1 MDNYLENKNMIDGQV
16 KPLSNIEP
24 KILEALYN
32 IDRKDYIPENFKD
45 FSYSEKNIYL
55 GNGRYLPKPAIT
67 AKLLSALE
75 VETLETV
82 LIIGSTTGYS
92 AAITS
97 KIAETVICIE
107 EDKDLISFSESIANS
122 NSINNI
128 VFINN
133 KLSKGY
139 IDQGP
144 YSCILI
150 EGGIEEVPNI
160 ILDQIAEGG
169 KLVTVIMK
177 NDSGSAIKYIR
188 KNNQIISQF
197 LFSIEA
203 PSLKSFEKAKK
214 FKF

>member
-1 MDNYLENKNMIDGQV
+1 MDTYLENKNMIDGQV

-24 KILEALYN
+24 SILEALYN
-32 IDRKDYIPENFKD
+32 IDRKDYVPENFKD
-45 FSYSEKNIYL
+45 FSYSEKNIYI

-67 AKLLSALE
+67 AKLLSALK
-75 VETLETV
+75 VETSETV
-82 LIIGSTTGYS
+82 LIIGSATGYS

-107 EDKDLISFSESIANS
+107 EDQDLITYAEKIASINS
-122 NSINNI
+122 TNNI

-133 KLSKGY
+133 QLSKGY

-169 KLVTVIMK
+169 KLVTVIMQ
-177 NDSGSAIKYIR
+177 NDTGSAIKYSR

>member
-1 MDNYLENKNMIDGQV
+1 MDTYLENKNMIDGQV

-24 KILEALYN
+24 SILEALYN
-32 IDRKDYIPENFKD
+32 IDRKDYVPENFKD
-45 FSYSEKNIYL
+45 FSYSEKNIYI

-67 AKLLSALE
+67 AKLLSALK
-75 VETLETV
+75 VETSETV
-82 LIIGSTTGYS
+82 LIIGSASGYS

-107 EDKDLISFSESIANS
+107 EDQDLITFSESIASS
-122 NSINNI
+122 NSMNNI
-128 VFINN
+128 VFIKN

-169 KLVTVIMK
+169 KLVTVIMQ
-177 NDSGSAIKYIR
+177 NDTGSAIKYSR

>member
-1 MDNYLENKNMIDGQV
+1 MDTYLENKNMIDGQV

-24 KILEALYN
+24 SILEALYN

-169 KLVTVIMK
+169 KLVTVITQ
-177 NDSGSAIKYIR
+177 NDTGSAIKYIR

-203 PSLKSFEKAKK
+203 PALKSFEKAKK

>member
-1 MDNYLENKNMIDGQV
+1 MDTYLENKNMIDGQV
-16 KPLSNIEP
+16 KPLSNIETN
-24 KILEALYN
+24 ILEALYN
-32 IDRKDYIPENFKD
+32 IDRKDYTPENFKD

-55 GNGRYLPKPAIT
+55 GNERYLLKPAIT

-82 LIIGSTTGYS
+82 LIIGSATGYS
-92 AAITS
+92 AAIIS

-107 EDKDLISFSESIANS
+107 EDQDLITFSESIAS
-122 NSINNI
+122 SSSINNI

-169 KLVTVIMK
+169 KLVTVIMQ
-177 NDSGSAIKYIR
+177 NVTGSAVKYIR

>member
-1 MDNYLENKNMIDGQV
+1 MDTYLENKNMIDGQV

-24 KILEALYN
+24 SILEALYN
-32 IDRKDYIPENFKD
+32 IDRKDYIPENFRD
-45 FSYSEKNIYL
+45 FSYSEKNVYV

-67 AKLLSALE
+67 AKLLSALK

-82 LIIGSTTGYS
+82 LIIGSGTGYS

-107 EDKDLISFSESIANS
+107 EDQDLITFSESIASS
-122 NSINNI
+122 NSMNNI
-128 VFINN
+128 VFIKN

-150 EGGIEEVPNI
+150 EGGVEEVPNI

-169 KLVTVIMK
+169 KLVTVIMQ
-177 NDSGSAIKYIR
+177 NDTGSAIKYSR

-214 FKF
+214 FIF

>member
-1 MDNYLENKNMIDGQV
+1 MDTYLENKNMIDGQV

-24 KILEALYN
+24 SILEALYN
-32 IDRKDYIPENFKD
+32 IDRKDYIPENFRD
-45 FSYSEKNIYL
+45 FSYSEKNVYI

-67 AKLLSALE
+67 AKLLSALK

-82 LIIGSTTGYS
+82 LIIGSGTGYS

-107 EDKDLISFSESIANS
+107 EDQDLITFSESIAGS
-122 NSINNI
+122 NSMNNI

-169 KLVTVIMK
+169 KLVTVIMQ
-177 NDSGSAIKYIR
+177 NDTGSAVKYIR

>member
-1 MDNYLENKNMIDGQV
+1 MDTYLENKNMIDGQV

-24 KILEALYN
+24 SILKALYN
-32 IDRKDYIPENFKD
+32 IDRKDYTPENFKD
-45 FSYSEKNIYL
+45 FCYSEKNIYI

-67 AKLLSALE
+67 AKLLSALKI
-75 VETLETV
+75 ETLETV
-82 LIIGSTTGYS
+82 LIIGSATGYS

-107 EDKDLISFSESIANS
+107 EDQDLITFSESIASS
-122 NSINNI
+122 NSMNNI

-150 EGGIEEVPNI
+150 EGGVEEVPNI

-169 KLVTVIMK
+169 KLVTVIME
-177 NDSGSAIKYIR
+177 NDTGSAIKYSR

>member
-1 MDNYLENKNMIDGQV
+1 MDTYLENKNMIDGQV

-24 KILEALYN
+24 SILEALYN
-32 IDRKDYIPENFKD
+32 IDRKDYIPENYKD
-45 FSYSEKNIYL
+45 FSYSEKNIYI

-67 AKLLSALE
+67 AKLLSALK

-82 LIIGSTTGYS
+82 LIIGSATGYS

-107 EDKDLISFSESIANS
+107 EDQDLITFSESIASS
-122 NSINNI
+122 NSMNNI
-128 VFINN
+128 VFIKN

-150 EGGIEEVPNI
+150 EGGVEEVPNI

-169 KLVTVIMK
+169 KLVTVIMQ
-177 NDSGSAIKYIR
+177 NDTGSAIKYSR

-203 PSLKSFEKAKK
+203 PLLKSFEKAKK

>member
-1 MDNYLENKNMIDGQV
+1 MNTYLENKNMIDGQV

-24 KILEALYN
+24 SILEALYN

-177 NDSGSAIKYIR
+177 NDAGSAIKYIR

>member
-1 MDNYLENKNMIDGQV
+1 MDTYLENKNMIDGQV

-24 KILEALYN
+24 SILEALYN
-32 IDRKDYIPENFKD
+32 IDRKDYIPDNFKD

-82 LIIGSTTGYS
+82 LIIGSATGYS

-107 EDKDLISFSESIANS
+107 EDLDLITFSESIANS

-133 KLSKGY
+133 KLSIGY
-139 IDQGP
+139 MDQGP

-150 EGGIEEVPNI
+150 EGGIEEVPSI

-169 KLVTVIMK
+169 RLVTVIIQ
-177 NDSGSAIKYIR
+177 NDAGSAIKYSR
-188 KNNQIISQF
+188 KNNQINSQF

>member
-1 MDNYLENKNMIDGQV
+1 MDTYLENKNMIDGQV

-24 KILEALYN
+24 SILEALYN
-32 IDRKDYIPENFKD
+32 IDRKDYIPENFRD
-45 FSYSEKNIYL
+45 FSYSEKNVYI

-82 LIIGSTTGYS
+82 LIIGSGTGYS

-107 EDKDLISFSESIANS
+107 EDQDLITFSESIAGS
-122 NSINNI
+122 NSMNNI
-128 VFINN
+128 VFINS
-133 KLSKGY
+133 KLNKGY
-139 IDQGP
+139 KDQGP

-169 KLVTVIMK
+169 KLVTVITQ
-177 NDSGSAIKYIR
+177 NDTGSAIKYIR

-203 PSLKSFEKAKK
+203 PTLKSFEKAKK

>member
-1 MDNYLENKNMIDGQV
+1 MDTYLENKNMIDGQV

-24 KILEALYN
+24 SILEALYN
-32 IDRKDYIPENFKD
+32 IDRKDYIPENFRD
-45 FSYSEKNIYL
+45 FSYSEKNVYI

-67 AKLLSALE
+67 AKLLSALK

-82 LIIGSTTGYS
+82 LIIGSATGYS

-107 EDKDLISFSESIANS
+107 EDQDLITFSESIASS
-122 NSINNI
+122 NSMNNI
-128 VFINN
+128 VFIKN

-150 EGGIEEVPNI
+150 EGGVEEVPNI

-169 KLVTVIMK
+169 KLVTVIMQ
-177 NDSGSAIKYIR
+177 NDTGSAIKYSR

-203 PSLKSFEKAKK
+203 PLLKSFEKAKK

>member
-1 MDNYLENKNMIDGQV
+1 MDTYLKNKNMIDGQV
-16 KPLSNIEP
+16 KPLSNIDSS
-24 KILEALYN
+24 ILEALYN

-45 FSYSEKNIYL
+45 FSYSEKNIYI
-55 GNGRYLPKPAIT
+55 GNGRYLLKPAIT

-82 LIIGSTTGYS
+82 LIIGSATGYS

-97 KIAETVICIE
+97 QIAETVICIE
-107 EDKDLISFSESIANS
+107 EDQDLITFSESIAIS

-128 VFINN
+128 IFINN
-133 KLSKGY
+133 KLNKGY
-139 IDQGP
+139 IDHGP
-144 YSCILI
+144 YPSILI
-150 EGGIEEVPNI
+150 EGGIEEVPNT

-169 KLVTVIMK
+169 QLVTVIMQ
-177 NDSGSAIKYIR
+177 NDTGSAIKYLR
-188 KNNQIISQF
+188 KNNQLISQF

-203 PSLKSFEKAKK
+203 PLLKSFEKAKK

>member
-1 MDNYLENKNMIDGQV
+1 MDTYLENKNMIDGQV
-16 KPLSNIEP
+16 KPLSNITP
-24 KILEALYN
+24 SILEALYN
-32 IDRKDYIPENFKD
+32 IDRKDYIPEKLKD
-45 FSYSEKNIYL
+45 FSYSEKNIYI

-107 EDKDLISFSESIANS
+107 EDQDLISFSESIANS
-122 NSINNI
+122 NAINNI

-169 KLVTVIMK
+169 KLVTVIMQ
-177 NDSGSAIKYIR
+177 NDTGSAIKYSR

>member
-1 MDNYLENKNMIDGQV
+1 MDTYLENKNMIDGQV
-16 KPLSNIEP
+16 KPLSNIESS
-24 KILEALYN
+24 ILEALYN
-32 IDRKDYIPENFKD
+32 IDRKDYVPENFKD
-45 FSYSEKNIYL
+45 FSYSEKNIYI
-55 GNGRYLPKPAIT
+55 GNGRYLPKAAIT

-75 VETLETV
+75 VETSETV
-82 LIIGSTTGYS
+82 LIIGSATGYS
-92 AAITS
+92 AAIAS

-107 EDKDLISFSESIANS
+107 EDQDLITFSESIVSS
-122 NSINNI
+122 NSMNNI

-133 KLSKGY
+133 NLSKGY

-169 KLVTVIMK
+169 KLVTVIMQ
-177 NDSGSAIKYIR
+177 NDTGSAIKYSR

-214 FKF
+214 FIF

>member
-1 MDNYLENKNMIDGQV
+1 MDTYLENKNMIDGQV

-24 KILEALYN
+24 SILEALYN
-32 IDRKDYIPENFKD
+32 IDRKDYIPENYKD
-45 FSYSEKNIYL
+45 FSYSEKNIYI

-67 AKLLSALE
+67 AKLLSALK

-82 LIIGSTTGYS
+82 LIIGSATGYS

-107 EDKDLISFSESIANS
+107 EDQDLITFSESIASS
-122 NSINNI
+122 NSMNNI
-128 VFINN
+128 VFIKN

-150 EGGIEEVPNI
+150 EGGVEEVPNI

-169 KLVTVIMK
+169 KLVTVIMQ
-177 NDSGSAIKYIR
+177 NDTGSAIKYSR

>member
-1 MDNYLENKNMIDGQV
+1 MDTYLENKNMIDGQV

-24 KILEALYN
+24 SILEALYN
-32 IDRKDYIPENFKD
+32 IDRKDYIPENFRD
-45 FSYSEKNIYL
+45 FSYSEKNVYI

-67 AKLLSALE
+67 AKLLSALK

-82 LIIGSTTGYS
+82 LIIGSGTGYS

-107 EDKDLISFSESIANS
+107 EDQDLITFSESIASS
-122 NSINNI
+122 NSMNNI

-133 KLSKGY
+133 KLNKGY
-139 IDQGP
+139 KDQGP

-169 KLVTVIMK
+169 KLVTVIRQ
-177 NDSGSAIKYIR
+177 NDTGSAIKYIR

-203 PSLKSFEKAKK
+203 PTLKSFEIAKK

>member
-1 MDNYLENKNMIDGQV
+1 MDTYLENKNMIDGQV

-24 KILEALYN
+24 SILEALYN
-32 IDRKDYIPENFKD
+32 IDRKDYIPEKLKD
-45 FSYSEKNIYL
+45 FSYSEKNIYI
-55 GNGRYLPKPAIT
+55 GNGRYLPKAAIT

-82 LIIGSTTGYS
+82 LIIGSATGYS

-107 EDKDLISFSESIANS
+107 EDQDLITFSESIASS
-122 NSINNI
+122 NSMNNI
-128 VFINN
+128 VFIKN

-150 EGGIEEVPNI
+150 EGGVEEVPNI

-169 KLVTVIMK
+169 KLVTVIMQ
-177 NDSGSAIKYIR
+177 NDTGSAIKYIR

>member
-1 MDNYLENKNMIDGQV
+1 MDTYLENKNMIDGQV

-24 KILEALYN
+24 SILEALYN
-32 IDRKDYIPENFKD
+32 IDRKDYIPENFRD
-45 FSYSEKNIYL
+45 FSYSEKNVYI

-67 AKLLSALE
+67 AKLLSALK

-82 LIIGSTTGYS
+82 LIIGSGTGYS

-107 EDKDLISFSESIANS
+107 EDQDLITFSESIASS
-122 NSINNI
+122 NSMNNI
-128 VFINN
+128 VFIKN

-150 EGGIEEVPNI
+150 EGGVEEVPNI

-169 KLVTVIMK
+169 KLVTVIMQ
-177 NDSGSAIKYIR
+177 NDTGSAIKYSR

-203 PSLKSFEKAKK
+203 PLLKSFEKAKK

>member
-1 MDNYLENKNMIDGQV
+1 MDTYLENKNMIDGQV
-16 KPLSNIEP
+16 KPLSNIETN
-24 KILEALYN
+24 ILEALYN
-32 IDRKDYIPENFKD
+32 IDRKDYTPENFKD

-55 GNGRYLPKPAIT
+55 GNERYLLKPAIT

-82 LIIGSTTGYS
+82 LIIGSATGYS
-92 AAITS
+92 AAIIS

-107 EDKDLISFSESIANS
+107 EDQDLITFSESIASS
-122 NSINNI
+122 NSMNNI
-128 VFINN
+128 VFIKN

-150 EGGIEEVPNI
+150 EGGVEEVPNI

-169 KLVTVIMK
+169 KLVTVIMQ
-177 NDSGSAIKYIR
+177 NDTGSAIKYSR

>member
-1 MDNYLENKNMIDGQV
+1 MDTYLENKNMIDGQV
-16 KPLSNIEP
+16 KPLSNIETN
-24 KILEALYN
+24 ILEALYN
-32 IDRKDYIPENFKD
+32 IDRKDYTPENFKD

-55 GNGRYLPKPAIT
+55 GNERYLLKPAIT

-82 LIIGSTTGYS
+82 LIIGSATGYS
-92 AAITS
+92 AAIIS

-107 EDKDLISFSESIANS
+107 EDQDLITFSESIAS
-122 NSINNI
+122 SSSMNNI

-169 KLVTVIMK
+169 KLVTVIMQ
-177 NDSGSAIKYIR
+177 NDTGSAVKYIR

>member
-1 MDNYLENKNMIDGQV
+1 MDTYLENKNMIDGQV

-24 KILEALYN
+24 SILEALYN
-32 IDRKDYIPENFKD
+32 IDRKDYIPENFRD
-45 FSYSEKNIYL
+45 FSYSEKNVYI

-67 AKLLSALE
+67 AKLLSALK

-82 LIIGSTTGYS
+82 LIIGSATGYS

-107 EDKDLISFSESIANS
+107 EDQDLITFSESIASS
-122 NSINNI
+122 NSMNNI
-128 VFINN
+128 VFIKN

-150 EGGIEEVPNI
+150 EGGVEEVPNI

-177 NDSGSAIKYIR
+177 NDAGSAIKYIR

>member
-1 MDNYLENKNMIDGQV
+1 MDTYLENKNMIDGQV

-24 KILEALYN
+24 SILEALYN
-32 IDRKDYIPENFKD
+32 IDRKDYTPENFKD

-55 GNGRYLPKPAIT
+55 GNERYLLKPAIT

-82 LIIGSTTGYS
+82 LIIGSATGYS
-92 AAITS
+92 AAIIS

-107 EDKDLISFSESIANS
+107 EDQDLITFSESIAS
-122 NSINNI
+122 SSSMNNI

-133 KLSKGY
+133 KLSNGY

-150 EGGIEEVPNI
+150 EGAIEEVPTI

-169 KLVTVIMK
+169 KLVTVIIQ
-177 NDSGSAIKYIR
+177 NDTGSAIRYSR

-214 FKF
+214 FIF

>member
-1 MDNYLENKNMIDGQV
+1 MDTYLENKNMIDGQV

-24 KILEALYN
+24 SILEALYN

-177 NDSGSAIKYIR
+177 NDAGSAIKYIR

>member
-24 KILEALYN
+24 SILEVLYN
-32 IDRKDYIPENFKD
+32 IDRKDYIPENSRE
-45 FSYSEKNIYL
+45 FSYFEKNVYI

-67 AKLLSALE
+67 AKLLSALK

-82 LIIGSTTGYS
+82 LIIGSATGYS

-107 EDKDLISFSESIANS
+107 EDQDLIKFAETIASINS
-122 NSINNI
+122 TNNI

-133 KLSKGY
+133 KLSKGF

-169 KLVTVIMK
+169 KLVTVIMQ
-177 NDSGSAIKYIR
+177 NDTGSAIKYSR

-203 PSLKSFEKAKK
+203 PSLKSFEIGKK

>member
-1 MDNYLENKNMIDGQV
+1 MDTYLENKNMIDGQV

-24 KILEALYN
+24 SILEALYN

-160 ILDQIAEGG
+160 ILDQVAEGG
-169 KLVTVIMK
+169 KLVTVIMQ
-177 NDSGSAIKYIR
+177 NDTGSAIKYSR

-214 FKF
+214 FIF

>member
-1 MDNYLENKNMIDGQV
+1 MDTYLENKNMIDGQV
-16 KPLSNIEP
+16 KPLSNIESS
-24 KILEALYN
+24 ILEALYN
-32 IDRKDYIPENFKD
+32 IDRKDYVPENFKD
-45 FSYSEKNIYL
+45 FSYSEKNIYI
-55 GNGRYLPKPAIT
+55 GNGRYLPKAAIT
-67 AKLLSALE
+67 AKLLSALK
-75 VETLETV
+75 VETSETV
-82 LIIGSTTGYS
+82 LIIGSATGYA

-107 EDKDLISFSESIANS
+107 EDQDLIKFAETIASINS
-122 NSINNI
+122 TNNI

-133 KLSKGY
+133 QLIKGY

-169 KLVTVIMK
+169 KLVTVIMQ
-177 NDSGSAIKYIR
+177 NDTGSAIKYSR

>member
-1 MDNYLENKNMIDGQV
+1 MDTYLENKNMIDGQV

-24 KILEALYN
+24 SILEALYN
-32 IDRKDYIPENFKD
+32 IDRKDYIPENFRD
-45 FSYSEKNIYL
+45 FSYSEKNVYI

-67 AKLLSALE
+67 AKLLSALK

-82 LIIGSTTGYS
+82 LIIGSATGYS

-107 EDKDLISFSESIANS
+107 EDQDLITFSESIASS
-122 NSINNI
+122 NSMNNI
-128 VFINN
+128 VFIKN

-150 EGGIEEVPNI
+150 EGGVEEVPNI

-169 KLVTVIMK
+169 KLVTVIMQ
-177 NDSGSAIKYIR
+177 NDTGSAIKYSR

-214 FKF
+214 FIF

>member
-1 MDNYLENKNMIDGQV
+1 MDTYLENKNMIDGQV

-24 KILEALYN
+24 SILEALYN
-32 IDRKDYIPENFKD
+32 IDRKDYTPENFKD
-45 FSYSEKNIYL
+45 FSYSEKNVYL
-55 GNGRYLPKPAIT
+55 GNERYLLKPAIT

-75 VETLETV
+75 VETSETV

-92 AAITS
+92 AAIIS

-107 EDKDLISFSESIANS
+107 EDQDLITFSESIAS
-122 NSINNI
+122 SSSINNI

-160 ILDQIAEGG
+160 ILDQISEGG
-169 KLVTVIMK
+169 RLVTVIMQ
-177 NDSGSAIKYIR
+177 NDAGSAIKYIR

-203 PSLKSFEKAKK
+203 PSLKSFEKSKK

>member
-1 MDNYLENKNMIDGQV
+1 MDTYLENKNMIDGQV
-16 KPLSNIEP
+16 KPLSNIETN
-24 KILEALYN
+24 ILEALYN
-32 IDRKDYIPENFKD
+32 IDRKDYTPENFKD

-55 GNGRYLPKPAIT
+55 GNERYLLKPAIT

-82 LIIGSTTGYS
+82 LIIGSATGYS
-92 AAITS
+92 AAIIS

-107 EDKDLISFSESIANS
+107 EDQDLITFSESIAS
-122 NSINNI
+122 SSSMNNI

-169 KLVTVIMK
+169 KLVTVIMQ
-177 NDSGSAIKYIR
+177 NDTGSAVKYIR
-188 KNNQIISQF
+188 KNNQIFSQF

>member
-1 MDNYLENKNMIDGQV
+1 MDIYLENKNMIDGQV
-16 KPLSNIEP
+16 KPLSNIKP
-24 KILEALYN
+24 SILEALYN
-32 IDRKDYIPENFKD
+32 IDRKDYIPDNFKD

-82 LIIGSTTGYS
+82 LIIGSATGYS

-107 EDKDLISFSESIANS
+107 EDQDLITFSESIASNNS
-122 NSINNI
+122 MNNI

-150 EGGIEEVPNI
+150 EGGVEEVPNI

-169 KLVTVIMK
+169 KLVTVIMQ
-177 NDSGSAIKYIR
+177 NDTGSAIKYSR

-203 PSLKSFEKAKK
+203 PLLKSFEKAKK

>member
-1 MDNYLENKNMIDGQV
+1 MDTYLENKNMIDGQV
-16 KPLSNIEP
+16 KPLSNIETN
-24 KILEALYN
+24 ILEALYN
-32 IDRKDYIPENFKD
+32 IDRKDYTPENFKD

-55 GNGRYLPKPAIT
+55 GNERYLLKPAIT

-82 LIIGSTTGYS
+82 LIIGSATGYS
-92 AAITS
+92 AAIIS

-107 EDKDLISFSESIANS
+107 EDQDLITFSESIAS
-122 NSINNI
+122 SSSINNI

-169 KLVTVIMK
+169 KLVTVNTQ
-177 NDSGSAIKYIR
+177 NDTGSAIKYIR

-197 LFSIEA
+197 LFSIEV
-203 PSLKSFEKAKK
+203 PTLKSFEKAKK

>member
-1 MDNYLENKNMIDGQV
+1 MDTYLENKNMIDGQV
-16 KPLSNIEP
+16 KPLSNIETN
-24 KILEALYN
+24 ILEALYN
-32 IDRKDYIPENFKD
+32 IDRKDYTPENFKD

-55 GNGRYLPKPAIT
+55 GNERYLLKPAIT

-82 LIIGSTTGYS
+82 LIIGSATGYS
-92 AAITS
+92 AAIIS

-107 EDKDLISFSESIANS
+107 EDQDLITFSESIAS
-122 NSINNI
+122 SSSMNNI

-133 KLSKGY
+133 KLCKGY

-169 KLVTVIMK
+169 KLVTVIMQ
-177 NDSGSAIKYIR
+177 NDTGSAIKYSR

>member
-1 MDNYLENKNMIDGQV
+1 M
-16 KPLSNIEP
+16 
-24 KILEALYN
+24 
-32 IDRKDYIPENFKD
+32 
-45 FSYSEKNIYL
+45 
-55 GNGRYLPKPAIT
+55 
-67 AKLLSALE
+67 
-75 VETLETV
+75 
-82 LIIGSTTGYS
+82 IIGSATGYS
-92 AAITS
+92 AAIIS

-107 EDKDLISFSESIANS
+107 EDQDLITFSESIAS
-122 NSINNI
+122 SSSMNNI

-133 KLSKGY
+133 KLCKGY

-169 KLVTVIMK
+169 KLVTVIMQ
-177 NDSGSAIKYIR
+177 NDTGSAVKYIR

-197 LFSIEA
+197 LFSVEA